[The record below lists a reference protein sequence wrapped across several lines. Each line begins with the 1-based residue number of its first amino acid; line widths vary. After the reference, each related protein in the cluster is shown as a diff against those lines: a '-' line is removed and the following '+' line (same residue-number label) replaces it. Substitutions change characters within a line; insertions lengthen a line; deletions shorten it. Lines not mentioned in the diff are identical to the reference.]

1 MTLIFTI
8 ACFAL
13 TSCGKVINETRGTI
27 IVYGVPYTTL
37 TRQFEQSGET
47 ITTGAVIYNNR
58 MYGCNT
64 LLAGDCERRVELLSV
79 DDTLGRI
86 TVGTVPSTY
95 IIRDPNEPAVTP
107 LQIRL
112 WSLDGNT

>member
-1 MTLIFTI
+1 MILIFAI
-8 ACFAL
+8 ACFAVS
-13 TSCGKVINETRGTI
+13 SCGQVVNETRGTI
-27 IVYGVPYTTL
+27 QVYGDTYTTM
-37 TRQFEQSGET
+37 TRQFEQNGEK

-64 LLAGDCERRVELLSV
+64 LLTGDCERRVALLTV
-79 DDTLGRI
+79 DDTLGRL

-95 IIRDPNEPAVTP
+95 VIRDPNKPAVTP

-112 WSLDGNT
+112 W